1 MKDDKNLRLS
11 LESSCGLSWCFPNSI
26 FTGILNDGI
35 IDPKRSAEAIA
46 KVALTYAEAGAD
58 VVAPSD
64 MMDCRIGAIKQ
75 KLLV

>member
-1 MKDDKNLRLS
+1 MFYPDA
-11 LESSCGLSWCFPNSI
+11 FQTI